1 MSAEDG
7 RTSRTARIW
16 QDDEG
21 IIHMVA
27 LGVESS
33 DDTVGETMELLA
45 DLVAGTPAPIFFDA
59 RNWPSGDAP
68 SWARFISRIESVC
81 SAGAVLVD
89 PENPP
94 RLGKYPSLLD
104 ALVIPFRVFTDET
117 EAMAFLHTHNS

>member
-1 MSAEDG
+1 MSAEGG

-33 DDTVGETMELLA
+33 DDTVGESMELVT
-45 DLVAGTPAPIFFDA
+45 DLIAGTPAPIFFDA
-59 RNWPSGDAP
+59 RNWPSGDAH
-68 SWARFISRIESVC
+68 SWARFIAQIESVC

-104 ALVIPFRVFTDET
+104 ALLIPFRVFTDEN